1 MTKTIPTELY
11 FAEDGSDSKMNRV
24 QENGMFLTYSI
35 LSCEEFQNLR
45 DLLFDKCVKRKG
57 KSKEIGST
65 GDQAI
70 EPTANF
76 GARTDTDTNGGDYLQ

>member
-45 DLLFDKCVKRKG
+45 DLYLINALKEKEKVK
-57 KSKEIGST
+57 KSAPLETK
-65 GDQAI
+65 
-70 EPTANF
+70 P
-76 GARTDTDTNGGDYLQ
+76 